1 MIVSRRVKGKKPGRF
16 VPIAEL
22 QCQKIEANI
31 ERKSKA
37 QDQEQSKLLLPCG
50 ACGWQGRGLNAYIRG
65 WSLIPPLMTGIL
77 IIGYINVYY
86 WVGDH
91 LLSYGNTGSLDPS
104 TCDIWKTNSTFCFLV
119 ANFNGWSYLFLWPI
133 DVIQKSCWIPTSTAR

>member
-50 ACGWQGRGLNAYIRG
+50 ACG
-65 WSLIPPLMTGIL
+65 
-77 IIGYINVYY
+77 
-86 WVGDH
+86 
-91 LLSYGNTGSLDPS
+91 
-104 TCDIWKTNSTFCFLV
+104 
-119 ANFNGWSYLFLWPI
+119 
-133 DVIQKSCWIPTSTAR
+133 